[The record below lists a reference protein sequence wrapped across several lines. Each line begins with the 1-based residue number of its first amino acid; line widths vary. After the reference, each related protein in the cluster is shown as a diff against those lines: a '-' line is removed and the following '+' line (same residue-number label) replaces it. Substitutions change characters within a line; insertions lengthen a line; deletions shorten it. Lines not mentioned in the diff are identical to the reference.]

1 MIITSFVLNG
11 LAFVYIVGGYL
22 LQPIIEDQLLVANA
36 NAYQKYY
43 CETKYDAMLHKHD
56 ELPDSQRDAQKMLYA
71 MTFCLRNYK
80 NGEQLNLQP
89 LLDEINKTD
98 PKTDYKAN

>member
-1 MIITSFVLNG
+1 M
-11 LAFVYIVGGYL
+11 
-22 LQPIIEDQLLVANA
+22 LVANA

-43 CETKYDAMLHKHD
+43 CEKKYDAMLHKHD
-56 ELPDSQRDAQKMLYA
+56 EQPESQRDVQKMLYA

-80 NGEQLNLQP
+80 NGEQLDVQP
-89 LLDEINKTD
+89 LLDEINKTN